1 MPNVLDAPTTTVGVL
16 TSNIGV
22 TAMQAGA
29 KTLGGAMRG
38 NRAMMQ
44 EGIDIVWGQVKY
56 FTENLR
62 TMRAAWKAGHSLI
75 RPPNALDLP
84 SFSVGGRDL
93 LAKTDAEGNVSR
105 TRLASVLTAP
115 TRAIGAIDEFTRVS
129 NYRAFVR
136 AQVLR
141 DARSKGLKGAAA
153 EAEVER
159 VVKLAFDERTGA
171 ARLSRGLEY
180 AEVPTMSGLAG
191 RRTEA
196 LLKMIHEMP
205 TLRFLMP
212 FVRTTSN
219 IFNFT
224 HQVTPG
230 LNFWNAEARRMWK
243 MGGEERDMLI
253 AQMGIATSF
262 YGSAA
267 GLYLAGNLTGNGP
280 KHPGLRER
288 WLASH
293 QPYSIKLGGK
303 WVSYRRTE
311 PVATMLG
318 LVADVAELVS
328 NNPDHPEATGAMWA
342 IVSGLTRNVSNKTYL
357 KGVTD
362 FADAISGEPYKT
374 ERWLGNI
381 GIGLIPFS
389 SGLRAFNPDP
399 LFREAR
405 GFVDRVRSITP
416 WLSEDLSPKF
426 DLWGNPIYKAPGW
439 LNRAVNPM
447 RWTEARDEQ
456 ESLVDDSIGS
466 LMRNH
471 GKMTP
476 VMSSGV
482 DLRDPK
488 WKNRQ
493 GITPWERFNELLST
507 GFDQQMP
514 SFEEQMR
521 EIITSPEW
529 QSASAGTEEFP
540 GGLRFELF
548 AQVKGEYEQG
558 ALKKVLS
565 EFEGTA
571 NEHFLQEARRRGSL
585 GGRQGVEAVEEQFN
599 QLR

>member
-1 MPNVLDAPTTTVGVL
+1 
-16 TSNIGV
+16 
-22 TAMQAGA
+22 
-29 KTLGGAMRG
+29 
-38 NRAMMQ
+38 
-44 EGIDIVWGQVKY
+44 
-56 FTENLR
+56 
-62 TMRAAWKAGHSLI
+62 
-75 RPPNALDLP
+75 
-84 SFSVGGRDL
+84 
-93 LAKTDAEGNVSR
+93 
-105 TRLASVLTAP
+105 
-115 TRAIGAIDEFTRVS
+115 
-129 NYRAFVR
+129 
-136 AQVLR
+136 
-141 DARSKGLKGAAA
+141 AAA

-180 AEVPTMSGLAG
+180 AEVPTMSGAAG
-191 RRTEA
+191 RKTQA
-196 LLKMIHEMP
+196 LLKFIHEVP
-205 TLRFLMP
+205 AFRFVMP

-230 LNFWNAEARRMWK
+230 LNFWNAQARRMWQ

-253 AQMGIATSF
+253 GQMGIATSF
-262 YGSAA
+262 YGSAV
-267 GLYLAGNLTGNGP
+267 GLYLAGNLTGGGP
-280 KHPGLRER
+280 RHKGLRER

-293 QPYSIKLGGK
+293 QPYSVKIGGK

-311 PVATMLG
+311 PAATMLG

-328 NNPDHPEATGAMWA
+328 NNPDHPEATDAMWA
-342 IVSGLTRNVSNKTYL
+342 VVGGMTLNVTNKTYL
-357 KGVTD
+357 KGMTD
-362 FADAISGEPYKT
+362 FADAISGEAYKT
-374 ERWLGNI
+374 RRFFENTAVN
-381 GIGLIPFS
+381 LIPYS
-389 SGLRAFNPDP
+389 SALRQANPDP
-399 LFREAR
+399 IFREVR
-405 GFVDRVRSITP
+405 GFVDRVRSMTP

-456 ESLVDDSIGS
+456 ESLVDDSIAS
-466 LMRNH
+466 LMRSH

-488 WKNRQ
+488 WKNGQ
-493 GITPWERFNELLST
+493 GITPWERFNQLLST
-507 GFDQQMP
+507 GFDGQML

-521 EIITSPEW
+521 EVVTSPEW

-548 AQVKGEYEQG
+548 AQVKGQYEQG
-558 ALKKVLS
+558 ALKRTLS
-565 EFEGTA
+565 EFEGMA

-585 GGRQGVEAVEEQFN
+585 GGRQGVQAVEEQFREL
-599 QLR
+599 Q